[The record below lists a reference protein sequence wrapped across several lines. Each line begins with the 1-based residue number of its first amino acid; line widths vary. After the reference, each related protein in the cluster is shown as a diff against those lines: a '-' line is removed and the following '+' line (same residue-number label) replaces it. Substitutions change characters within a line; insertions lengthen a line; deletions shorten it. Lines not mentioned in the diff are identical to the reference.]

1 MKFISNLLILIT
13 VLSVAAI
20 SQDLPK
26 MDYKSL
32 TEQMPLRDD
41 IKHGKLDNGLEYFI
55 LKNDK
60 PENRVSLRMPVK
72 IGSVDESEVQQGMA
86 HFVEHMC
93 FNGTEDFPKNEL
105 INFLEKSGVKF
116 GAHLNAYTSFDETVY
131 MLDLP
136 SDDQKV
142 LETGV
147 QILENWAHKV
157 TFANEDIDDERG
169 VIVEEARLRGGVQM
183 RLFDEHKDV
192 SFYNSKYENR
202 LPIGDTTLLRQSPH
216 EEFRRFYKKWY
227 RPDLMAVIVVG
238 DIDVD
243 QMESYI
249 KKYFGKI
256 KKPSNPPMPAKYDL
270 PENKEPLFSVAT
282 DKELPFP
289 TISITYR
296 RPGSEVLSNHEE
308 YRDVIIDQLA
318 IGALN
323 ERLSEQRLTADP
335 AYQFSR
341 AGYGASMGAEDFSL
355 MAVAKGT
362 EYQKAMDVLLT
373 ETMRATKFGITDSE
387 LERMKE
393 NVESNYKSSYSERAN
408 AKSSDIGMELVRHF
422 LKDES
427 VPGIEYEYAFV
438 KQQLPTITKAEVNK
452 RLASYIDDNN
462 YIATISLPASAK
474 NIPTAEQFQKE
485 YETVMSKEITAKE
498 EESTD
503 KPLFDKDVT
512 PGEITDREDLPKG
525 VKKLVLSNGANV
537 YYKNTD
543 FKDDEIM
550 FRAFSPGG
558 TSVMKGEEYK
568 SGRFA
573 GEIINSSGISDFDL
587 STLMKMTSSKNY
599 NVSPTIGEMTEGF
612 RGNSSVEDFEE
623 MLQLLHLYF
632 TAPRVDEESFQSW
645 LVKRKD
651 ALINS
656 KRNPASVL
664 QDSLGYILSG
674 YHERSKPTTVAD
686 LENVDMKAALNAY
699 KKRFKQ
705 GGDFDYFFTGN
716 IDDVKFEELVKKYI
730 GSLEG
735 SGRTEQWKDLGA
747 RTPDGEMKKVFNK
760 GMDQKSQVILV
771 FTNDDFEYNQENKH
785 LMKSLDKVFGIRLR
799 EQLREVKGGV
809 YNVSAY
815 SNYNKYPEEESYV
828 VVAFGCDPNR
838 VDELI
843 GDVEMIA
850 KELKTSLISDENM
863 TKIKETQRR
872 EFELALKDNRTWN
885 TWMYNSVWYDEDLKD
900 VDNYLDVV
908 DELDKNEIKDAANK
922 YLDFDNLKTF
932 ILMPEK

>member
-1 MKFISNLLILIT
+1 
-13 VLSVAAI
+13 
-20 SQDLPK
+20 

-32 TEQMPLRDD
+32 TEKMPLRDD
-41 IKHGKLDNGLEYFI
+41 IRQGKLENGLEYFI
-55 LKNDK
+55 MKNDK

-72 IGSVDESEVQQGMA
+72 IGSVDESDVQQGMA

-136 SDDQKV
+136 SDDQNV

-202 LPIGDTTLLRQSPH
+202 VPIGDTTLLRKSPH
-216 EEFRRFYKKWY
+216 EEFRTFYKKWY

-256 KKPSNPPMPAKYDL
+256 KKLSSPPMPANYDL

-296 RPGSEVLSNHEE
+296 RPAGEVLSNHEE

-323 ERLSEQRLTADP
+323 ERLAEQSMTADP

-341 AGYGASMGAEDFSL
+341 ASYGSSMGAKDFSL
-355 MAVAKGT
+355 IAVAKGT
-362 EYQKAMDVLLT
+362 EYQKAMEVLLT
-373 ETMRATKFGITDSE
+373 ETKRATKFGITDSE
-387 LERMKE
+387 LQRMKE
-393 NVESNYKSSYSERAN
+393 NVEANYKSSYSERAN
-408 AKSSDIGMELVRHF
+408 AKSGDLGMELVRHF

-427 VPGIEYEYAFV
+427 VTGIDYEYAFV
-438 KQQLPTITKAEVNK
+438 KQQLPRITKKEVNK
-452 RLASYIDDNN
+452 RLAKYIDDNN
-462 YIATISLPASAK
+462 YIATISLPASAE
-474 NIPTAEQFQKE
+474 NVPTADQFQKE
-485 YETVMSKEITAKE
+485 YNTVMSKNITAKE
-498 EESTD
+498 EENTNQT
-503 KPLFDKDVT
+503 LFDKEVT
-512 PGEITDREDLPKG
+512 PGEITDRKDLPKG
-525 VKKLVLSNGANV
+525 VKKLVLSNGAVV

-543 FKDDEIM
+543 FKDDEIT
-550 FRAFSPGG
+550 FRAYSPGG
-558 TSVMKGEEYK
+558 TSVMNGEEYK

-587 STLMKMTSSKNY
+587 STLMKMTSSKDY
-599 NVSPTIGEMTEGF
+599 NVSPTIGELTEGF

-632 TAPRVDEESFQSW
+632 TNPRMDEESFQSW

-651 ALINS
+651 ALVNS

-674 YHERSKPTTVAD
+674 YHERSKPVTVSD

-699 KKRFKQ
+699 KKRFNQ
-705 GGDFDYFFTGN
+705 GGDFNYFFTGN
-716 IDDVKFEELVKKYI
+716 IDDVEFVELIKKYI

-735 SGRTEQWKDLGA
+735 SGRSENWKDLGA
-747 RTPDGEMKKVFNK
+747 RTPEGEMKKVFNK

-771 FTNDDFEYNQENKH
+771 FTNNDFNYTQENKH

-809 YNVSAY
+809 YGVSAY
-815 SNYNKYPEEESYV
+815 SSQSKYPQEECNV

-850 KELKTSLISDENM
+850 KELKTSLISDDNM

-872 EFELALKDNRTWN
+872 EFELAIKNNNTWN
-885 TWMYNSVWYDEDLKD
+885 SWILNSAWQDEDLNDIDK
-900 VDNYLDVV
+900 YLDVV
-908 DELDKNEIKDAANK
+908 DALDKNEIKNAAK
-922 YLDFDNLKTF
+922 EYLDFNNLKTF